1 MQMFFS
7 GQAGACIP
15 SRPQGGPCGRD
26 KMTGRM
32 PIPLDM
38 QDANSEPNALAWGL
52 ETFEAH
58 HHVMI
63 QRFVDS

>member
-1 MQMFFS
+1 MKLIGS
-7 GQAGACIP
+7 TD
-15 SRPQGGPCGRD
+15 GRE

-58 HHVMI
+58 HQSMI

>member
-1 MQMFFS
+1 
-7 GQAGACIP
+7 
-15 SRPQGGPCGRD
+15 
-26 KMTGRM
+26 MTGKM
-32 PIPLDM
+32 PIPLDR

-58 HHVMI
+58 HHFMI